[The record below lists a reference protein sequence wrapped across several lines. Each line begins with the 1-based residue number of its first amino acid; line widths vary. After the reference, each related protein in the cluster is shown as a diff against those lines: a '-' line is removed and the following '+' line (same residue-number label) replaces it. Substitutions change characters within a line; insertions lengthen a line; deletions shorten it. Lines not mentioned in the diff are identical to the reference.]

1 MPMNSTPI
9 TLESLPARVAMLEKK
24 SEENHD
30 AHDTIY
36 NRIEKLES
44 ESGRVDEKYKM
55 IIRDLDELKTQQK
68 EILLRIETMAQQPA
82 KRWDTA
88 ITSIITSVVGGI
100 VGYFLSNIAGG
111 MK

>member
-9 TLESLPARVAMLEKK
+9 TLESLAARVAMLEKK

-82 KRWDTA
+82 KRWETAVTSCITA
-88 ITSIITSVVGGI
+88 IIGAVMGYLVSVLTRGV
-100 VGYFLSNIAGG
+100 
-111 MK
+111 